1 MSKASEFDP
10 QRLARSVT
18 ELLVLGMLRRG
29 AMHGY
34 RIAREAAESS
44 GGAFTVSHGTLYP
57 VLRRLERA
65 GLVRSTIEAGEGAR
79 RRVYVL
85 TPAGASHLGAEG
97 RWVREV
103 MSRLAHLVN
112 GDGGA

>member
-1 MSKASEFDP
+1 MEFDP
-10 QRLARSVT
+10 QRLSRAVT
-18 ELLVLGMLRRG
+18 ELLVLGTLKRG

-44 GGAFTVSHGTLYP
+44 GGMFVVSHGTLYP

-65 GLVRSTIEAGEGAR
+65 GLVRSTMAAGQGAR
-79 RRVYVL
+79 RRVYAL
-85 TPAGASHLGAEG
+85 TPAGADHLGAEG

-103 MSRLAHLVN
+103 LGRLVHVVN
-112 GDGGA
+112 GAGA